1 MDDKDVQDDKEK
13 EEVNSGKD
21 NRLKSWLVMFGGIFL
36 LAISLRVFVGQPCYI
51 PSPSMENTIWEGDY
65 IWLNKLSYGAKL
77 PKRFADIPLVNIFT
91 WIKPLR
97 EADQKNDF
105 GYLRG
110 PGMKKPSFYDIA
122 VFDSRDMPGALIV
135 KRICGLPGDTVSL
148 IGGKLHVNG
157 RFLKQPEGVVNTK
170 RGEPAKFP
178 DSTAWTTHDYGPL
191 VVPAKEMT
199 VKLTPDNYLWIQRL
213 ADIEGHALSYKD
225 SLFLCDGNNVASYT
239 FRQDYYFM
247 LGDNRA
253 NSLDSRFVGFVPEED
268 IEGMINFVFF
278 SNDSSSPLGV
288 AFRGSRF
295 LKGIE

>member
-1 MDDKDVQDDKEK
+1 MDDKDILDNKEEK
-13 EEVNSGKD
+13 ESERGG
-21 NRLKSWLVMFGGIFL
+21 RLKSWLIMFGGIFL

-51 PSPSMENTIWEGDY
+51 PSPSMENTLWDGDY

-97 EADQKNDF
+97 EADQKNNF
-105 GYLRG
+105 GYHRG
-110 PGMKKPSFYDIA
+110 PGIKRPSFYDVA
-122 VFDSRDMPGALIV
+122 VFDSREMPGALIV

-148 IGGKLHVNG
+148 IGGKLQVNG
-157 RFLKQPEGVVNTK
+157 RLLKQPEGVVETQK
-170 RGEPAKFP
+170 GEPAKFP

-191 VVPAKEMT
+191 VVPASGMT
-199 VKLTPDNYLWIQRL
+199 VMLTPDNYLWVKRL
-213 ADIEGHALSYKD
+213 AGIEGHTLVCKD
-225 SLFLCDGNNVASYT
+225 SLFLCDENQVVSYT

-253 NSLDSRFVGFVPEED
+253 NSLDSRFIGFVPEED
-268 IEGMINFVFF
+268 LEGMINFVFF

-295 LKGIE
+295 FKPVE